1 MLENLENGVV
11 RIEASDW
18 RWGASI
24 VGLSKYF
31 DHYQFKYI
39 VKEEYIEFDQK
50 NITKEKYLQFVESFF
65 EDKMHHKKVE
75 DLLRNEKLTDQEIKL
90 VNDKISVS
98 PIAIMKKLMGKIKYS
113 EDNKSK
119 ILDLISESRNEII
132 ENTFREGKALYA
144 NFCNKGNLFEEGGK
158 ICRLNGYYV
167 DKDKKMKALSFGAN
181 KKNFISQDSRY
192 FDFIP
197 FAFSKTRESFFI
209 NNNFTVKQLIGSN
222 KSDISIDENVNVSSL
237 LYKMKNS
244 SKFIDYD
251 VEVIKK
257 DRDNDYYETIFIR
270 KKAIEIFKKIKDDT
284 PESLKMSCNAKKND
298 KEQDVWVNIEKIVTE
313 SILNGIKLDN
323 LIENLFKATNNHSFL
338 ISRLININQLIY
350 GGEGMT
356 KNQEKAR
363 NSALEVQRALASKK
377 NKIRSYEQ
385 RLISSISLRD
395 YEKVKE
401 VLLHLSAYTQVR
413 MDFLMDIFDD
423 FEENKNLVYTFIN
436 TLGEK
441 KSTYNQKKEGD
452 GQ

>member
-1 MLENLENGVV
+1 MLENLGNGIV

-31 DHYQFKYI
+31 DYHQFKYI
-39 VKEEYIEFDQK
+39 VKEEYIEFDQE

-65 EDKMHHKKVE
+65 KDKMHHKKVE

-98 PIAIMKKLMGKIKYS
+98 PIAIMKKVMGKIKYDG
-113 EDNKSK
+113 DNKSK
-119 ILDLISESRNEII
+119 ILNLISENRSEII

-144 NFCNKGNLFEEGGK
+144 NFCNKGNLFEEEGK

-270 KKAIEIFKKIKDDT
+270 KKAIEIF
-284 PESLKMSCNAKKND
+284 
-298 KEQDVWVNIEKIVTE
+298 
-313 SILNGIKLDN
+313 
-323 LIENLFKATNNHSFL
+323 
-338 ISRLININQLIY
+338 
-350 GGEGMT
+350 
-356 KNQEKAR
+356 
-363 NSALEVQRALASKK
+363 
-377 NKIRSYEQ
+377 
-385 RLISSISLRD
+385 
-395 YEKVKE
+395 
-401 VLLHLSAYTQVR
+401 
-413 MDFLMDIFDD
+413 
-423 FEENKNLVYTFIN
+423 
-436 TLGEK
+436 
-441 KSTYNQKKEGD
+441 
-452 GQ
+452 